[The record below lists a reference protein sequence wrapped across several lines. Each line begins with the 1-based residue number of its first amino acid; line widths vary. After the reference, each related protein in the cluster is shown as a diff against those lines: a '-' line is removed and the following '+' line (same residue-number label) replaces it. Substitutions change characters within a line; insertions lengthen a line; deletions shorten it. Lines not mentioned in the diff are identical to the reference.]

1 MSLFGGNKESY
12 KDKKSLVIYFSRA
25 DENYAVGYISKGN
38 TEVIAEYIRDIT
50 GADLFKIEGV
60 QGYSADYNT
69 CIEEAKQRQARDE
82 RPELKA
88 YIDDIS
94 QYEVIYIGAPV
105 YWGIMP
111 QEMITQLEKLDFTGK
126 KVRVFTTHEGSGT
139 GSIPSQVKRVCKGA
153 NVLDDA
159 IAIRG
164 ASVNSAKGKI
174 ENWV

>member
-1 MSLFGGNKESY
+1 MAIFSK
-12 KDKKSLVIYFSRA
+12 KDSEINGKKNLIIYFSRA

-38 TEVIAEYIRDIT
+38 TELIAEYIRDIT

-60 QGYSADYNT
+60 EGYSADYNT

-111 QEMITQLEKLDFTGK
+111 QEMITLLEKLDFTGK
-126 KVRVFTTHEGSGT
+126 TVRVFTTHEGSGL

-153 NVLDDA
+153 NVLDDGL
-159 IAIRG
+159 AIRG
-164 ASVNSAKGKI
+164 GSVNSSKGKV

>member
-25 DENYAVGYISKGN
+25 DENYAVGYIDKGN
-38 TEVIAEYIRDIT
+38 TEIIAEYIRDIT

-60 QGYSADYNT
+60 KGYSADYNT

-94 QYEVIYIGAPV
+94 GYEVIYIGAPV

-126 KVRVFTTHEGSGT
+126 TVRVFTTHEGSGL

-153 NVLDDA
+153 KVLDDSL
-159 IAIRG
+159 AIRG
-164 ASVNSAKGKI
+164 GSVKSSKGKV